1 MIIAAQIEARQMTY
15 SPPVEVPAD
24 LVEWMRSRASGSAF
38 LASMLD
44 LIRRKGGLTQNQ
56 IDMVRDEQARNS
68 N

>member
-1 MIIAAQIEARQMTY
+1 MTY